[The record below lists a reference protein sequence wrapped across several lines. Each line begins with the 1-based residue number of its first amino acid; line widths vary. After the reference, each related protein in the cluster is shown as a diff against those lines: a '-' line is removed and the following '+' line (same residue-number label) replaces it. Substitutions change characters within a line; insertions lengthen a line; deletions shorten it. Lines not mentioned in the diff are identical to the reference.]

1 MKDCA
6 AKVGD
11 AALNMCCSC
20 LELPYVQ
27 VSAST
32 EHYGAIGPGVLV
44 ATELEDVHGD
54 SGIPDEA
61 YEASLEQALE
71 EALCN

>member
-6 AKVGD
+6 AKVGE

-27 VSAST
+27 VSAAT

-44 ATELEDVHGD
+44 ATELEDPGVG
-54 SGIPDEA
+54 SW
-61 YEASLEQALE
+61 
-71 EALCN
+71 